1 MKYHIIYK
9 LTNKINGKIYIGK
22 HSTDNPYDKYMGS
35 GILIKKAILDYGI
48 DNFTKEIICFCNK
61 EELDEKEIEYIKL
74 YKSSENGYNITKG
87 GKGMLGFKLKEE
99 SIQKASIKRKL
110 YYVNHP
116 EARMKL
122 SLSMSKRI
130 GSLNPFY
137 KHKLPREH
145 IEKMKIAR
153 IKAITG
159 ENNPSARKVRCI
171 ETGIIYDLAKN
182 AAKAVGLS
190 YSSTI
195 IKCCRGKR
203 ITAGGFHWEYA

>member
-87 GKGMLGFKLKEE
+87 GKRHAW
-99 SIQKASIKRKL
+99 IQAKR
-110 YYVNHP
+110 
-116 EARMKL
+116 
-122 SLSMSKRI
+122 RI
-130 GSLNPFY
+130 YTKSLN
-137 KHKLPREH
+137 
-145 IEKMKIAR
+145 
-153 IKAITG
+153 
-159 ENNPSARKVRCI
+159 
-171 ETGIIYDLAKN
+171 
-182 AAKAVGLS
+182 
-190 YSSTI
+190 
-195 IKCCRGKR
+195 
-203 ITAGGFHWEYA
+203 